1 MQEELEALIIQN
13 KLVADETNAL
23 LEALVIQ
30 GNKDEMEE
38 TNGILELLLKQSEQT
53 TKMLASLKESVDAQ
67 KETDMSGTNTLIK
80 ELKDSIET
88 QEVNVSLNLV

>member
-30 GNKDEMEE
+30 GSKEQMAD
-38 TNGILELLLKQSEQT
+38 TNELLSRLLKQSAKA
-53 TKMLASLKESVDAQ
+53 TKMLVSLKESIDAQ
-67 KETDMSGTNTLIK
+67 KETDMSDTNALIK
-80 ELKDSIET
+80 DLKESIKT